1 MCNNSTLKDMTLKLI
16 KLKGKTGKSNSLPS
30 TIHRSMEKER
40 VNKKLAGI

>member
-30 TIHRSMEKER
+30 TIDRSMEKEQ
-40 VNKKLAGI
+40 VNKKLAGT